1 MYNNMNIG
9 ADAIVPPNNMYFLLK
24 KQSKLLPP
32 TESIGILLHLWQNL
46 ENICEI
52 TTSMPIIEHSS
63 GFTFISSINRYIV
76 SGKASVLMLVDDE
89 TKTPCAVLVF
99 TYIPSK
105 WLYID
110 YLDGDKNRKG
120 ECGGGATYLLWHFCK
135 CVDNITSPGYT
146 IPIQLMD
153 AADDR
158 TFYNKLFGDRDHED
172 HRGRTSNAITYTD
185 MTGKPPT
192 LSRQSSILLNKEPTP
207 ITGSDMILITRG
219 LDEVKN
225 LRNYN
230 IIRRWNLFTGEI
242 ARIHNCNSI
251 KLRLNLKKGRDNLSI
266 LNDGQDNLS
275 ILNDLLIKSCKIND
289 YSSAVRY
296 FKSEFNQFEQKQIIM
311 YIRKKYPI
319 LRHGWANTFLHG
331 VNNDAGKIR
340 IKTKKRKGRRILKT
354 RSKK

>member
-1 MYNNMNIG
+1 MNIG
-9 ADAIVPPNNMYFLLK
+9 ADAIVPPNSMYFLLK
-24 KQSKLLPP
+24 KQSKRLPP
-32 TESIGILLHLWQNL
+32 TKSIGILLRLWQNL

-52 TTSMPIIEHSS
+52 ATSMPIIDHNS
-63 GFTFISSINRYIV
+63 GFTFNSSINRYIV
-76 SGKASVLMLVDDE
+76 SGEASVLMLVDDE

-99 TYIPSK
+99 TYISSK

-185 MTGKPPT
+185 MTDKPPT
-192 LSRQSSILLNKEPTP
+192 LSRQSSILLNEEPMP
-207 ITGSDMILITRG
+207 ITGSDMIRITRG

-230 IIRRWNLFTGEI
+230 IIKGWDFVSGDN
-242 ARIHNCNSI
+242 ARIHNCNNI
-251 KLRLNLKKGRDNLSI
+251 KLRLNLK
-266 LNDGQDNLS
+266 GQVKLS

-296 FKSEFNQFEQKQIIM
+296 FKSEFNQSEQKQII
-311 YIRKKYPI
+311 RKNYPI

-340 IKTKKRKGRRILKT
+340 IKTKKRKGCRILKSRSLKSRSLKT